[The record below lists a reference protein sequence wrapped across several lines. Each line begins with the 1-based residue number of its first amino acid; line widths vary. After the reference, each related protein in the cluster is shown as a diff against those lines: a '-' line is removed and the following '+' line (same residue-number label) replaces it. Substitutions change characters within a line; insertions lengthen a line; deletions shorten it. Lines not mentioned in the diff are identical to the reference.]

1 MIKKSVSIVI
11 ILTLNLFLF
20 CGCWNYAEIDQQANV
35 SGLAVDVGRNG
46 KKYHVTVEIISMEG
60 GDGKE
65 GVQTSLVEADGDT
78 ILESVRRM
86 ISITSKKL
94 YFGHCKVIVFSKAV
108 AEEGIIPVV
117 DTVIRDHEMRLTMDI
132 VVSKSQTALEILK
145 QKTIM
150 NPIASYE
157 IDEMLTSNESSLSE
171 SYKCEVYQMINIL
184 ESDGISP
191 VTPALDVITT
201 IDDGDTFKLSGIAVF
216 NKDKLIGFLNEEDAK
231 IFLFIKDEIKSG
243 TISVQAD
250 KEANHFIST
259 EIYKNKTKV
268 KPEKVNGELV
278 ININTESVVVPEE
291 FKHENITREGFISIY
306 NAQLEQKIK
315 NLIQKV
321 QSEFGV
327 DIFGFGNIMHQ
338 KNNGLWKEYKDNW
351 VKTFPTVKVNVK
363 SKVDIRGSGTTY
375 KTIKIGES

>member
-1 MIKKSVSIVI
+1 MIKKSVSIII

-46 KKYHVTVEIISMEG
+46 KKYHVTAEIISMEG

-78 ILESVRRM
+78 ILESLRRM
-86 ISITSKKL
+86 ISITSKKV

-191 VTPALDVITT
+191 VTPTLEVITT
-201 IDDGDTFKLSGIAVF
+201 SDDGATFKLSGIAVF
-216 NKDKLIGFLNEEDAK
+216 NKDKLIGFLDEEDAK
-231 IFLFIKDEIKSG
+231 TFLFIKDEIKSG

-291 FKHENITREGFISIY
+291 FKHENITREEFVNIY
-306 NAQLEQKIK
+306 NTQLEQKIN

-321 QSEFGV
+321 QNEFGV
-327 DIFGFGNIMHQ
+327 DIFGFGDTMHQ
-338 KNNGLWKEYKDNW
+338 KNNGLWKEYKNNW

-363 SKVDIRGSGTTY
+363 SKVEIRGSGTTY